1 MGLIQT
7 PVETYSLKGIDVDVK
22 RDDLV
27 GDGNIFPRWAKIEG
41 IKKILESDSID
52 KSKPLTHLSVY
63 GSWTGWTLSKLCK
76 DYDIEFISAY
86 PNTDR
91 FPKILLERVEGNGG
105 KLHPMRPN
113 MMAFM
118 QNKLNTQAKENG
130 WQQLP
135 YAFNHPAYISYMGD
149 RMKEVLKD
157 RDYDNLVVSI
167 GSGVT
172 ASGLIKEFLEYG
184 DDWWKLDSESRKV
197 YSITMSAFSSTK
209 KILNENHAGDL
220 KNIIL
225 EKSPYAFDDMMDDY
239 EVPFDCNEFWDK
251 KQWYWL
257 EQNIEK
263 LKGKTLFWNIG
274 GSYLKSINEKK

>member
-1 MGLIQT
+1 MGIIKT
-7 PVETYSLKGIDVDVK
+7 PIETYKLSGIEVDVK

-27 GDGNIFPRWAKIEG
+27 GDGINYPRWAKIEG
-41 IKKILESDSID
+41 IRKILESDDID

-63 GSWTGWTLSKLCK
+63 GSWTGWTLSGLCK
-76 DYDIEFISAY
+76 EYGIEFISAF
-86 PNTDR
+86 PDTQR
-91 FPKILLERVEGNGG
+91 FPQTLLERVVSNGG
-105 KLHPMRPN
+105 TLHPMRPN

-135 YAFNHPAYISYMGD
+135 YAFNHTAYISYMGG
-149 RMKEVLKD
+149 RMREVLKD
-157 RDYDNLVVSI
+157 REYDNLVVSI

-184 DDWWKLDSESRKV
+184 DDWWKLNNESRKV

-220 KNIIL
+220 KNILL

-257 EQNIEK
+257 ENNIQN

-274 GSYLKSINEKK
+274 GSYLNSIK

>member
-1 MGLIQT
+1 MDIIQT
-7 PVETYSLKGIDVDVK
+7 PIETYKLNGIDVDVK

-27 GDGNIFPRWAKIEG
+27 GDGVVFPRWAKIEG
-41 IKKILESDSID
+41 IRRILESGDID

-63 GSWTGWTLSKLCK
+63 GSWSGWVLSRLCQE
-76 DYDIEFISAY
+76 YDMEFISAY
-86 PNTDR
+86 PDTKK
-91 FPKILLERVEGNGG
+91 FPQVLLERVESNGA

-118 QNKLNTQAKENG
+118 QNKLNTQAKKNG

-135 YAFNHPAYISYMGD
+135 VAFNHPAYISYMGE

-157 RDYDNLVVSI
+157 REYDNLVVSI

-184 DDWWKLDSESRKV
+184 DDWWKLDSVSRKV

-274 GSYLKSINEKK
+274 GSYLN

>member
-7 PVETYSLKGIDVDVK
+7 PIETYTLNGVDVDVK

-27 GDGNIFPRWAKIEG
+27 GDGIIYPRWAKIEG
-41 IKKILESDSID
+41 IRRIFESDVVD

-63 GSWTGWTLSKLCK
+63 GSWTGWVLSQMCK
-76 DYDIEFISAY
+76 EYDMEFISSY
-86 PNTDR
+86 PDS
-91 FPKILLERVEGNGG
+91 KAILQLLIEKVQGNGG
-105 KLHPMRPN
+105 KLNPMRPN

-118 QNKLNTQAKENG
+118 QNKLNTTAKENG
-130 WQQLP
+130 WQMLP
-135 YAFNHPAYISYMGD
+135 YAFNHSTYVNYMGE
-149 RMKEVLKD
+149 RMKEVLEE
-157 RDYDNLVVSI
+157 REYDNLVVSI

-184 DDWWKLDSESRKV
+184 DDWWKLNNESRKV

-257 EQNIEK
+257 ENNIQK

-274 GSYLKSINEKK
+274 GSYLKSIN